1 MTLCSFNLYSVFYR
15 RLRSWI
21 TYLVLLSIDV
31 DKRLGLFRSNVAYA
45 DFRWCDATD
54 NIEGAPVAYVD
65 VIIHDD
71 NAMEN
76 CT

>member
-1 MTLCSFNLYSVFYR
+1 M
-15 RLRSWI
+15 
-21 TYLVLLSIDV
+21 DV
-31 DKRLGLFRSNVAYA
+31 DKRLRLFKANVAYA

-54 NIEGAPVAYVD
+54 NIEGVPVAYVE

-71 NAMEN
+71 NAIEN